1 METVTADSY
10 RRFLNENEVDQ
21 FAGNTIAYLDLI
33 DDVSLNALMLGLGL
47 EEVQYEPEEFPAIVY
62 TLNDNKTTP
71 TQVDYNATVQIFDN
85 GLLVTADAPSNR
97 RARDALV
104 TVGEQIEEID
114 VFDITVSEKTIQ
126 DDPDEIPLPLN
137 IINEWS
143 F

>member
-1 METVTADSY
+1 M
-10 RRFLNENEVDQ
+10 
-21 FAGNTIAYLDLI
+21 
-33 DDVSLNALMLGLGL
+33 
-47 EEVQYEPEEFPAIVY
+47 Y
-62 TLNDNKTTP
+62 TLNDDKTTP

-126 DDPDEIPLPLN
+126 DDPDEIPLPLD